1 MTATLIGVT
10 MSIVNAGFFQAS
22 GRLSA
27 LRYRYPIEN
36 K

>member
-1 MTATLIGVT
+1 MTATLIGAT
-10 MSIVNAGFFQAS
+10 TSIVNAGFFQAS

-27 LRYRYPIEN
+27 LRCQYPIEN